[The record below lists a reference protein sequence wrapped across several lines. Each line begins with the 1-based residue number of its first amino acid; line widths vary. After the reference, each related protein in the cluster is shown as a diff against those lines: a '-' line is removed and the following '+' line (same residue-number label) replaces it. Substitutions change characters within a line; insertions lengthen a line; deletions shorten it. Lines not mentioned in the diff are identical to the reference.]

1 MSFIPA
7 ALSKDSPPSADHT
20 SGPRTFVIPDLISYC
35 ALDLRVHEESPRAVW
50 ESKAWMLDGSSISRN
65 ENALNAFHGLKAG
78 GPFSNGPFPCVC
90 HSEFAVC
97 IELTCTC
104 YPLAPLHRLRVC
116 CDIMNWLWHLDD
128 LSDKMDDKST
138 IAIKNE
144 ITAIYNN
151 PDTCDPKTDVG
162 KLTKRFE
169 SFTRDQTSKP
179 IQSPM

>member
-7 ALSKDSPPSADHT
+7 APPKDSPPSADHT

-50 ESKAWMLDGSSISRN
+50 ESKAWMLNGSSISRN